1 MVSQETIA
9 RLTGLLTF
17 NVDMSGLHR
26 FTSGMEAARRK
37 MMQLSREA
45 TQLEKRLN
53 LKLGIKTSS
62 VDRDKLDKQVRASLD
77 RESKAEVLLQRR
89 RRATM
94 AADLASQKLTLAT
107 TKQQAY
113 TVSQSLRDQQQQ
125 AILESKRQK
134 ARADQLK
141 ASGIAAKNENALTT
155 AKLRQAKL
163 ETILGQAQQRTV
175 ILQNKQLQSMTS
187 MQRAEVALQQL
198 RERGQ
203 RAIERHASVSSA
215 AKTRDQRQIEKHQ
228 QQAERFQW
236 QQARQ
241 QVWQAN
247 QNRPKPVESGMSG
260 VGMLAGFGAVG
271 AGLWAATA
279 AIQKIGEHLGQVQTR
294 VSDNQQFS
302 NIIEQSAGK
311 NPANKKFAKDEF
323 LRISEKYGTE
333 VSNEAAKGYRTFL
346 LAQMSRGKS
355 ISDATKMFET
365 QQSAFRGT
373 GMNQEEQR
381 RAALQLQQVRS
392 KGKSDGEDLNTLSEA
407 APLLVDPIR
416 RAWAERNK
424 HKLDDKLEKDFRA
437 STKKGNLLAVDFDRG
452 LEIFNRDNAPAI
464 AKQSASIDANATRL
478 SNKQFLQQQ
487 DIDSNPELIASV
499 NNRIRAE
506 TELTEAMKPL
516 KEATAQLDTAFMNAA
531 ASFLRF
537 TMGKDETPTDAGK
550 KIDLLTP
557 DMPAIDP
564 RSLTDAL
571 PNTGEKVE
579 DPVSNFWRKV
589 LGLNVDGPAKD
600 LKVPE
605 KDLFAFAG
613 VSLKLDSLLKSV
625 NAGDMADGEYRRF
638 RPDAFET
645 FDAST
650 AMKRAV
656 SQSEVSYPDP
666 TQRLSDVASR
676 AGGNGTT
683 NTITAPVTINITAKT
698 DATPEDIAKGAKE
711 VFDDQI
717 SKVWGRANTQLGSEA
732 E

>member
-1 MVSQETIA
+1 MVGQETIA

-17 NVDMSGLHR
+17 NVDTSGLLR
-26 FTSGMEAARRK
+26 FTNSMESARRK
-37 MMQLSREA
+37 MLQLSQEA
-45 TQLEKRLN
+45 TKLEKKLN
-53 LKLGIKTSS
+53 LKLGIKTNSA
-62 VDRDKLDKQVRASLD
+62 DRDKLDKQVRASLD
-77 RESKAEVLLQRR
+77 RESKAEVLLQRA

-94 AADLASQKLTLAT
+94 TADLASQKLTMAN

-113 TVSQSLRDQQQQ
+113 IVSQSLRDQQQQ
-125 AILESKRQK
+125 AVLDSKRQK
-134 ARADQLK
+134 AKADQLK
-141 ASGIAAKNENALTT
+141 ASGIVAKNENALAA
-155 AKLRQAKL
+155 AKTRQARL
-163 ETILGQAQQRTV
+163 ETVLGQAQQRTV

-187 MQRAEVALQQL
+187 MQRAEVALQQV

-203 RAIERHASVSSA
+203 RAVERHASVSTA
-215 AKTRDQRQIEKHQ
+215 AKLRDQRQTEKHQ

-260 VGMLAGFGAVG
+260 VGMLAGFGALG

-279 AIQKIGEHLGQVQTR
+279 AVQKVAEHLGQVQTR

-323 LRISEKYGTE
+323 LRISERYGTE

-499 NNRIRAE
+499 NNRIQAE

-516 KEATAQLDTAFMNAA
+516 KEATAQLDTAFMNMA

-537 TMGKDETPTDAGK
+537 TMGKDESPADAGK

-564 RSLTDAL
+564 RALSDTL

-579 DPVSNFWRKV
+579 DPVSSFWRKV
-589 LGLNVDGPAKD
+589 LSLDVEGPASN

-605 KDLFAFAG
+605 KDMFGLKS
-613 VSLKLDSLLKSV
+613 VSLKLDGLLKTMD
-625 NAGDMADGEYRRF
+625 AGDVADGEYRRF
-638 RPDAFET
+638 RPDAFEV

-650 AMKRAV
+650 AMKRAS
-656 SQSEVSYPDP
+656 SQSEVTYPVP
-666 TQRLSDVASR
+666 KRSSDAASNSV
-676 AGGNGTT
+676 GITT
-683 NTITAPVTINITAKT
+683 NNVTAPVTVNITAKI
-698 DATPEDIAKGAKE
+698 DASVEDIAKEAKV
-711 VFDDQI
+711 VFDEQFAKTM
-717 SKVWGRANTQLGSEA
+717 SRTNTELGTETD
-732 E
+732 

>member
-1 MVSQETIA
+1 MVSPETIA

-17 NVDMSGLHR
+17 NVDMAGLHR
-26 FTSGMEAARRK
+26 FTSGMETARRK
-37 MMQLSREA
+37 MMQLSQEA

-53 LKLGIKTSS
+53 MKLGIKTNSA
-62 VDRDKLDKQVRASLD
+62 DRDKLDKQVRASLD
-77 RESKAEVLLQRR
+77 KELKAEVLVQRA

-94 AADLASQKLTLAT
+94 SADLASQKLTLAGS
-107 TKQQAY
+107 KQQAY
-113 TVSQSLRDQQQQ
+113 IVSQSLRDQQQQ
-125 AILESKRQK
+125 AVLESKRQK

-141 ASGIAAKNENALTT
+141 ASGIAAKNENALAT

-163 ETILGQAQQRTV
+163 ETTLSQTQQKTV

-203 RAIERHASVSSA
+203 RAVERHVSITSA
-215 AKTRDQRQIEKHQ
+215 AKTRDQRQTEKHQ

-247 QNRPKPVESGMSG
+247 QNRPKAVESGMSG

-279 AIQKIGEHLGQVQTR
+279 AIQKVGEHLGQVQTR

-302 NIIEQSAGK
+302 NIIEQSAGQ

-333 VSNEAAKGYRTFL
+333 ISNESAKGYRTFV
-346 LAQMSRGKS
+346 LAQLSRGKG

-373 GMNQEEQR
+373 GMNVEEQR
-381 RAALQLQQVRS
+381 RAALQLQQVRA
-392 KGKSDGEDLNTLSEA
+392 KGKADGEDLNTLSEA

-416 RAWAERNK
+416 KAWAERNK
-424 HKLDDKLEKDFRA
+424 HKLDGTLERDFRA
-437 STKKGNLLAVDFDRG
+437 STKKQNLLAVDFDRG

-464 AKQSASIDANATRL
+464 VKQSASIDANATRL
-478 SNKQFLQQQ
+478 SNTQFLQQQ

-537 TMGKDETPTDAGK
+537 TMGKDETSADAGK

-564 RSLTDAL
+564 RALTNAQ
-571 PNTGEKVE
+571 PNTGKKVE

-589 LGLNVDGPAKD
+589 LSLDVEGPASN

-605 KDLFAFAG
+605 KNPFSFNMPAINMDKF
-613 VSLKLDSLLKSV
+613 KLDADDV
-625 NAGDMADGEYRRF
+625 ADGVFRRF

-645 FDAST
+645 FDA
-650 AMKRAV
+650 ARVMKRV
-656 SQSEVSYPDP
+656 HPQLDVNYPEPLKRRADAP
-666 TQRLSDVASR
+666 KDV
-676 AGGNGTT
+676 TT
-683 NTITAPVTINITAKT
+683 NNITNSPVINVTVNSDNAS
-698 DATPEDIAKGAKE
+698 
-711 VFDDQI
+711 DDVLARKI
-717 SKVWGRANTQLGSEA
+717 SSEIRISWDQALRSANAQLGSEDQ
-732 E
+732 

>member
-1 MVSQETIA
+1 MVSAETIA

-17 NVDMSGLHR
+17 NVEMAGLHR

-37 MMQLSREA
+37 MMQLSQEA
-45 TQLEKRLN
+45 AQLEKRLN
-53 LKLGIKTSS
+53 MKLGIKTNSA
-62 VDRDKLDKQVRASLD
+62 DRGKLDKQVRASLD
-77 RESKAEVLLQRR
+77 KELKAEVLVQRA

-94 AADLASQKLTLAT
+94 SADLASQKLTLAGS
-107 TKQQAY
+107 KQQAY
-113 TVSQSLRDQQQQ
+113 IVSQSLRDQQQQ
-125 AILESKRQK
+125 AVLESKRQK

-141 ASGIAAKNENALTT
+141 ASGIAAKNENALAT

-163 ETILGQAQQRTV
+163 ETILGQTQQKTV

-203 RAIERHASVSSA
+203 RAVERHVSITSA
-215 AKTRDQRQIEKHQ
+215 AKTRDQRQTEKHQ

-247 QNRPKPVESGMSG
+247 QNRPRAAESGMSG
-260 VGMLAGFGAVG
+260 VGMLAGFGALG

-279 AIQKIGEHLGQVQTR
+279 AIQKAAEHLGQVQTR

-302 NIIEQSAGK
+302 NIIEQSAGQ

-323 LRISEKYGTE
+323 LRISEQYGTE
-333 VSNEAAKGYRTFL
+333 ISNESAKGYRTFV
-346 LAQMSRGKS
+346 LAQLSRGKG

-373 GMNQEEQR
+373 GMNVEEQR
-381 RAALQLQQVRS
+381 RAALQLQQVRA
-392 KGKSDGEDLNTLSEA
+392 KGKADGEDLNTLSEA

-416 RAWAERNK
+416 KAWAERNK
-424 HKLDDKLEKDFRA
+424 HKLDGSLEKDFRA
-437 STKKGNLLAVDFDRG
+437 STKKQNLLAVDFDRG
-452 LEIFNRDNAPAI
+452 LEIFNRDNGPAI

-487 DIDSNPELIASV
+487 DIDSNPALIASV
-499 NNRIRAE
+499 NDRIKAE
-506 TELTEAMKPL
+506 MELTEALKPL
-516 KEATAQLDTAFMNAA
+516 KEATAQLDTAFMSAT

-537 TMGKDETPTDAGK
+537 TMGKDETSAAAGK

-564 RSLTDAL
+564 RALTDTR
-571 PNTGEKVE
+571 PNTGKKVE

-589 LGLNVDGPAKD
+589 LNLDVEGPATN

-605 KDLFAFAG
+605 KNPFSFNMPAINMDKF
-613 VSLKLDSLLKSV
+613 KLDADDV
-625 NAGDMADGEYRRF
+625 ADGVFRRF

-645 FDAST
+645 FDAAR
-650 AMKRAV
+650 AMKSIHPQLDV
-656 SQSEVSYPDP
+656 NYPEPLKRDAGA
-666 TQRLSDVASR
+666 RKDV
-676 AGGNGTT
+676 TT
-683 NTITAPVTINITAKT
+683 NNITNSPVINVTVNSENASDDVLARKISVQVR
-698 DATPEDIAKGAKE
+698 DAIGNELR
-711 VFDDQI
+711 
-717 SKVWGRANTQLGSEA
+717 SANAQLGSEDQ
-732 E
+732 

>member
-1 MVSQETIA
+1 MISENIA
-9 RLTGLLTF
+9 KLTGLLNF
-17 NVDMSGLHR
+17 QVDLSGLAR

-37 MMQLSREA
+37 MMQLSKEA

-53 LKLGIKTSS
+53 LKLGIKTNSA
-62 VDRDKLDKQVRASLD
+62 DRDKLDKQVRASLD
-77 RESKAEVLLQRR
+77 RESKAEVLLQRA

-94 AADLASQKLTLAT
+94 TADLASQKLTMAN
-107 TKQQAY
+107 TKEQAY
-113 TVSQSLRDQQQQ
+113 IVSQSLRDQQQQ

-203 RAIERHASVSSA
+203 RAIERHTSVSTA
-215 AKTRDQRQIEKHQ
+215 AKERGQRQTEKHQ
-228 QQAERFQW
+228 QQQERFQW

-279 AIQKIGEHLGQVQTR
+279 AIQKVGEHLGQVQTR

-311 NPANKKFAKDEF
+311 NPANQKFAKSEF
-323 LRISEKYGTE
+323 LRISERYGTE

-478 SNKQFLQQQ
+478 TNKQFLQQQ

-499 NNRIRAE
+499 NNRIQAE
-506 TELTEAMKPL
+506 TELTEALKPL
-516 KEATAQLDTAFMNAA
+516 KEATAQLDTAFMNMA

-537 TMGKDETPTDAGK
+537 TMGKDETSADAGK
-550 KIDLLTP
+550 KVDLLTP

-564 RSLTDAL
+564 RALTDAL
-571 PNTGEKVE
+571 PNTGKKVE
-579 DPVSNFWRKV
+579 DPVDNFWRKV
-589 LGLNVDGPAKD
+589 FGLDVDGPAKD

-605 KDLFAFAG
+605 KDLSG
-613 VSLKLDSLLKSV
+613 LNSISLKLDNLFKSLDMS
-625 NAGDMADGEYRRF
+625 DMADGQLRRF

-645 FDAST
+645 FDASS
-650 AMKRAV
+650 AFRNAKA
-656 SQSEVSYPDP
+656 QSEVSYPVP
-666 TQRLSDVASR
+666 PQRSLDSKRDV
-676 AGGNGTT
+676 TT
-683 NTITAPVTINITAKT
+683 NNITAPVTVNITAKT
-698 DATPEDIAKGAKE
+698 DATPEEIAKGAKA
-711 VFDDQI
+711 VFEDEI
-717 SKVWGRANTQLGSEA
+717 TKTWSRANANFGTET

>member
-1 MVSQETIA
+1 MVSAETIA

-17 NVDMSGLHR
+17 NVEMAGLHR
-26 FTSGMEAARRK
+26 FTSGMEATRRK
-37 MMQLSREA
+37 MMQLSQEA
-45 TQLEKRLN
+45 AQLEKRLN
-53 LKLGIKTSS
+53 MKLGIKTNSA
-62 VDRDKLDKQVRASLD
+62 DRDKLDKQVRASLD
-77 RESKAEVLLQRR
+77 KELKAEVLVQRA

-94 AADLASQKLTLAT
+94 SADLASQKLTLAGS
-107 TKQQAY
+107 KQQAY
-113 TVSQSLRDQQQQ
+113 ITSQSLKDQQQQ
-125 AILESKRQK
+125 AVLESKRQK

-141 ASGIAAKNENALTT
+141 ASGIAAKNENALAT
-155 AKLRQAKL
+155 AKLRQTKL
-163 ETILGQAQQRTV
+163 EAILGQTQQKTV

-203 RAIERHASVSSA
+203 RAVERHVSITSA
-215 AKTRDQRQIEKHQ
+215 AKTRDQRQTEKHQ

-247 QNRPKPVESGMSG
+247 QNRPRAAESGMSG

-279 AIQKIGEHLGQVQTR
+279 AIQKAAEHLGQVQTR

-302 NIIEQSAGK
+302 NIIEQSAGQ

-323 LRISEKYGTE
+323 LRISEQYGTE
-333 VSNEAAKGYRTFL
+333 ISNESAKGYRTFV
-346 LAQMSRGKS
+346 LAQLSRGKG

-373 GMNQEEQR
+373 GMNVEEQR
-381 RAALQLQQVRS
+381 RAALQLQQVRA
-392 KGKSDGEDLNTLSEA
+392 KGKADGEDLNTLSEA

-416 RAWAERNK
+416 KAWAERNK
-424 HKLDDKLEKDFRA
+424 HKLDGSLERDFRA
-437 STKKGNLLAVDFDRG
+437 STKKQNLLAVDFDRG
-452 LEIFNRDNAPAI
+452 LEIFNRDNGPAI

-487 DIDSNPELIASV
+487 DIDSNPALIASV
-499 NNRIRAE
+499 NDRIKAE
-506 TELTEAMKPL
+506 MELTEALKPL
-516 KEATAQLDTAFMNAA
+516 KEATAQLDTAFMSAT

-537 TMGKDETPTDAGK
+537 TMGKDETLADAGK

-564 RSLTDAL
+564 RALTDAQ
-571 PNTGEKVE
+571 PNTGKKVE

-589 LGLNVDGPAKD
+589 LNLDVEGPATN

-605 KDLFAFAG
+605 KNPFSFNMPAMNMEKF
-613 VSLKLDSLLKSV
+613 KLDADDV
-625 NAGDMADGEYRRF
+625 ADGVFRRF

-645 FDAST
+645 FDAAR
-650 AMKRAV
+650 AMKHA
-656 SQSEVSYPDP
+656 YPQLDTNYP
-666 TQRLSDVASR
+666 EPLKRGADAPKDV
-676 AGGNGTT
+676 TT
-683 NTITAPVTINITAKT
+683 NNITNSPVINVTVNSDNASDDVLARKISVQVR
-698 DATPEDIAKGAKE
+698 DAIGNELR
-711 VFDDQI
+711 
-717 SKVWGRANTQLGSEA
+717 SANAQLGSEDQ
-732 E
+732 